1 MRKFKISA
9 LFRMLII
16 AFPLLLTAC
25 ASPPKKNTQP
35 PAAVTLT
42 QQEQQSAEADEELPT
57 LSSAEPDPVYPKIEL
72 SSQML
77 YTFLLADIA
86 AQRGQSDLAA
96 QAYLDIAKKTRDIR
110 AVRRAA
116 QLAYEAHQIE
126 ATLEAFKLWLE
137 LEPQSTMAKRL
148 LATVLVSSGQLDD
161 AMPLLTELLA
171 TDHRNAGRHFVQLY
185 PLFSQHFDRPASY
198 KALQTLAQPFLQFAE
213 VHWVLAQAA
222 KAASQQEA
230 ALTEIR
236 QARQLQPD
244 WEPAAA
250 FEIQLLGVGAPS
262 EALAIAQKFLNQFPD
277 ANEVRLLYA
286 RILLE
291 QKQYLESRTQF
302 QRLLTAKP
310 DSAEMA
316 FAIALL
322 SIQLGEFDRA
332 ELELK
337 QTLNVGRKDSAT
349 VHYYLGQLSEA
360 KKVDAEALREYQ
372 QVKSGEYVFPAR
384 LRIAYLMV
392 KANNLKEAR
401 EILHKTESKNNQ
413 QLALIILTEGQILRD
428 AKQYGSAAQVLA
440 KGLDKLP
447 DHPDLLYESA
457 MVADKQHKHDFV
469 EKFLRRLIDIA
480 PSHAHAYNALGY
492 AFLERKVNLAEALQ
506 LVEKA
511 HQLSPE
517 DPAILDSLGWG
528 LYMTDNLVK
537 SVEFLSKA
545 YTAYPDSEIAAH
557 LGEVLW
563 QQGKRD
569 EAKNIWQN
577 NLLKNPESAA
587 LKAVIKK
594 FLH

>member
-1 MRKFKISA
+1 MKKINISA
-9 LFRMLII
+9 LCQMIII

-25 ASPPKKNTQP
+25 VSTPKEITQP
-35 PAAVTLT
+35 ISAEVSA
-42 QQEQQSAEADEELPT
+42 QQEHQAAETDEKLPT
-57 LSSAEPDPVYPKIEL
+57 LSSAKEEPAYPKIEL

-96 QAYLDIAKKTRDIR
+96 QAYLDIAKNTRDIR

-126 ATLEAFKLWLE
+126 ETLEAFRLWLE
-137 LEPQSTMAKRL
+137 LEPQSTTAKRL
-148 LATVLVSSGQLDD
+148 LATVLVGSGQLDE
-161 AMPLLTELLA
+161 AVPLLSALLA
-171 TDHRNAGRHFVQLY
+171 DDSHNAGRHFIQLY

-198 KALQTLAQPFLQFAE
+198 RTLKLLALPYPQSAE
-213 VHWVLAQAA
+213 VRWVLAQAA
-222 KAASQQEA
+222 KAASQQED
-230 ALTEIR
+230 ALNEVR
-236 QARQLQPD
+236 QSRKLQPD
-244 WEPAAA
+244 WEPAAS
-250 FEIQLLGVGAPS
+250 FEVQLLGATAPS
-262 EALAIAQKFLNQFPD
+262 EALSIAQKFLSQHPE
-277 ANEVRLLYA
+277 ANELRLVYA

-291 QKQYLESRTQF
+291 QKQYLESRNQF
-302 QRLLTAKP
+302 QRLLTARP

-322 SIQLGEFDRA
+322 SIQLGELDRA
-332 ELELK
+332 EMELK
-337 QTLNVGRKDSAT
+337 QTLKVGRKDSAT
-349 VHYYLGQLSEA
+349 VHYYLGQLNEA
-360 KKVDAEALREYQ
+360 KKTDADALREYQ
-372 QVKSGEYVFPAR
+372 QVKSGEYVFPSR
-384 LRIAYLMV
+384 LRIAYLMI

-413 QLALIILTEGQILRD
+413 QLALLILTEGQILRD

-457 MVADKQHKHDFV
+457 MVADKQRKHDFV
-469 EKFLRRLIDIA
+469 EKLLRRLIAVA

-492 AFLERKVNLAEALQ
+492 AFLERKVNLAEAMQ

-511 HQLSPE
+511 HQLAPE

-545 YTAYPDSEIAAH
+545 YAAYPDSEIAAH

-569 EAKNIWQN
+569 EARSIWQN
-577 NLLKNPESAA
+577 NLLKNPDSAA

-594 FLH
+594 FLP